1 MPHTSIHVRV
11 PFQDIDSSKRIH
23 FTAILRYVD
32 IAEHEMRR
40 ALGFPQA
47 TTLPGIE
54 FPRVH
59 ISCDYRSPVRYDDEL
74 EIVTQVARVGRSSY
88 TIEFTVLLT
97 RDAQKGEM
105 AEKLV
110 VAEGTMTMVAIDTTT
125 DKAIPL
131 PEELRAALTRED
143 NS

>member
-1 MPHTSIHVRV
+1 MPHTSIHIRV

-40 ALGFPQA
+40 SLGFPQA

-59 ISCDYRSPVRYDDEL
+59 ISCDYRAPVRYDDEL
-74 EIVTQVARVGRSSY
+74 EIETRVARVGRSSY
-88 TIEFTVLLT
+88 TINFTVLLV
-97 RDAQKGEM
+97 RDAQKGELE
-105 AEKLV
+105 EKPV
-110 VAEGTMTMVAIDTTT
+110 VAEGTMTLVAIDAKT
-125 DKAIPL
+125 DRAMSL
-131 PEELRAALTRED
+131 PEELRAALTG
-143 NS
+143 N